1 MTAKEKANELFL
13 KFRQIPPFSPYTG
26 IDDGEAKQCALVA
39 VDEILHIYQIK
50 NAAFEF
56 YEVRNYWQDVK
67 QELLKL

>member
-1 MTAKEKANELFL
+1 MTSEEKAKNLFL

-39 VDEILHIYQIK
+39 VDEILDIYQIK